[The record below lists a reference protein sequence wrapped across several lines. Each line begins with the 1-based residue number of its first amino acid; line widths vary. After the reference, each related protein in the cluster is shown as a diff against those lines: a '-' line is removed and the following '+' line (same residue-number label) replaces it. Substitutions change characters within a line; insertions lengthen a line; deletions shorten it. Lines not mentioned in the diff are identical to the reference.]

1 MRTHQRRQDRVKT
14 GISGLDELV
23 EGGLIPNSSIL
34 LRGEAGSGKT
44 IFGLH
49 FLKQGAM
56 NKEPGV
62 LLSLE
67 EERKDI
73 LNEGARFGWDLEA
86 LERQDKLA
94 IINQQAQYSLT
105 ISLLYETIQR
115 LGATR
120 VVIDSVP
127 ALFTSFP
134 NELRRSLWRASFR
147 LLCQPLMDAYNC
159 TSILISETQWSKE
172 HGFEEYVTKGVIE
185 LESKVMDGV
194 IRKFLLVKKMR
205 EVRHSRRLHL
215 YEITNNG
222 FTIFTPTVE
231 RTEENRNVQPST

>member
-1 MRTHQRRQDRVKT
+1 MSEVVVIRAHQRRQERVKT
-14 GISGLDELV
+14 GISGLDELL
-23 EGGLIPNSSIL
+23 EGGLVPNSSIL

-49 FLKQGAM
+49 FLKYGAM
-56 NKEPGV
+56 NDEPGV

-67 EERKDI
+67 EEREDI

-86 LERQDKLA
+86 LEKQDKLA

-105 ISLLYETIQR
+105 VGLLHATIER
-115 LGATR
+115 LGAKR

-127 ALFTSFP
+127 ALFTNFP
-134 NELRRSLWRASFR
+134 NELRPSVWRPSFR
-147 LLCQPLMDAYNC
+147 LLCQPLMGPYNC
-159 TSILISETQWSKE
+159 TSILISETEWSKNDR
-172 HGFEEYVTKGVIE
+172 FEEYVAKGVIE

-194 IRKFLLVKKMR
+194 IRKFLLIKKMR

-215 YEITNNG
+215 YEITNKG

-231 RTEENRNVQPST
+231 RTEQK

>member
-1 MRTHQRRQDRVKT
+1 MSQVVVMRANQRQQERVKT
-14 GISGLDELV
+14 GISGLDELI

-44 IFGLH
+44 IFCLH
-49 FLKQGAM
+49 FLKYGAM
-56 NKEPGV
+56 NGEPGV

-67 EERKDI
+67 EEREDI

-86 LERQDKLA
+86 LEKQDKLA

-105 ISLLYETIQR
+105 ISLLHATIER
-115 LGATR
+115 LGAKR

-134 NELRRSLWRASFR
+134 NELRSSVWRSSFR
-147 LLCQPLMDAYNC
+147 LLCQPLMGAYNC
-159 TSILISETQWSKE
+159 TSILISETEWSRN
-172 HGFEEYVTKGVIE
+172 HGFEEYVTKGVVE

-194 IRKFLLVKKMR
+194 IRKFLLIKKMR

-222 FTIFTPTVE
+222 FTIFTPTVK
-231 RTEENRNVQPST
+231 RTEEK